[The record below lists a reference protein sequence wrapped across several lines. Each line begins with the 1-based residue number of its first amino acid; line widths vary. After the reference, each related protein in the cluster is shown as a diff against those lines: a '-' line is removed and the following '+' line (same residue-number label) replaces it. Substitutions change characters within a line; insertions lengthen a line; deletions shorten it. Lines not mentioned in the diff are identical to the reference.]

1 VTAESAATG
10 ALATPGAR
18 RASGR
23 WTVFAVVSV
32 GLLMSS
38 IDQTIVATALPAIRD
53 DLHASINWASW
64 TITIY
69 SLGRV
74 LILPLAGRLGDKYGR
89 RTIFLGAIVV
99 FTASSLACGLAN
111 DVYLLVALRAVQ
123 AIGGAAFMPS
133 ATGLVVDHFG
143 SGRDRA
149 VGLFSSIV
157 PIGAIIGP
165 ILGGVFVSYW
175 SWRGIFLVNVPI
187 GVGLL
192 LAGRRY
198 IPRDTAKETRK
209 DPLDVRGM
217 LYLGIGMLST
227 MLGIALFGGST
238 NRATIGVIFAGALL
252 FISLFL
258 WHVRHTANP
267 FISPRLLTGHGFG
280 TLNLINL
287 LFGATALGFSA
298 LVPLYAIDRYRIS
311 ALDSGTLLTYRALG
325 MIALAGLTA
334 LALRHT
340 GYRWPMFIGS
350 LLTAVG
356 LLALAT
362 HPLGMHP
369 YAWLSLT
376 AGLTGIGMGLVNPA
390 AQNAS
395 LQLAPDQAA
404 AIAGLRGTFRQ
415 AGSITAISI
424 TTAIMASSSNPGI
437 AQGRIFAV
445 FAVILLAS
453 LPLIALI
460 PEHRGSW

>member
-1 VTAESAATG
+1 VTAGPAAEAAAPAPAG
-10 ALATPGAR
+10 R
-18 RASGR
+18 RPTNR

-38 IDQTIVATALPAIRD
+38 LDQTIVATALPAIRD

-74 LILPLAGRLGDKYGR
+74 LILPLAGRLGDQYGR
-89 RTIFLGAIVV
+89 RKIFLGSIVV

-111 DVYLLVALRAVQ
+111 DIYLLVALRGIQ

-149 VGLFSSIV
+149 IGLFSSII

-165 ILGGVFVSYW
+165 IIGGVFVSYW

-187 GVGLL
+187 GIGLL
-192 LAGRRY
+192 LLGRRY
-198 IPRDTAKETRK
+198 IPRDAPRGVHR

-217 LYLGIGMLST
+217 LYLGTGMLAA
-227 MLGIALFGGST
+227 MLGIALFGGNTS
-238 NRATIGVIFAGALL
+238 RVAIGVILAGALVS
-252 FISLFL
+252 IGLFL
-258 WHVRHTANP
+258 RHVRHTAHP
-267 FISPRLLTGHGFG
+267 FVSPRLLTGHGFG

-340 GYRWPMFIGS
+340 GYRWPMFLGS

-415 AGSITAISI
+415 AGSITAISV
-424 TTAIMASSSNPGI
+424 TTAIMASSSDPGI
-437 AQGRIFAV
+437 VQGHIFAV
-445 FAVILLAS
+445 FAIILLVS
-453 LPLIALI
+453 LPLIMLI

>member
-1 VTAESAATG
+1 
-10 ALATPGAR
+10 
-18 RASGR
+18 
-23 WTVFAVVSV
+23 
-32 GLLMSS
+32 
-38 IDQTIVATALPAIRD
+38 
-53 DLHASINWASW
+53 
-64 TITIY
+64 
-69 SLGRV
+69 
-74 LILPLAGRLGDKYGR
+74 
-89 RTIFLGAIVV
+89 
-99 FTASSLACGLAN
+99 
-111 DVYLLVALRAVQ
+111 
-123 AIGGAAFMPS
+123 
-133 ATGLVVDHFG
+133 
-143 SGRDRA
+143 
-149 VGLFSSIV
+149 
-157 PIGAIIGP
+157 
-165 ILGGVFVSYW
+165 
-175 SWRGIFLVNVPI
+175 
-187 GVGLL
+187 
-192 LAGRRY
+192 
-198 IPRDTAKETRK
+198 
-209 DPLDVRGM
+209 
-217 LYLGIGMLST
+217 

-298 LVPLYAIDRYRIS
+298 LVPLYAIDRYGIS
-311 ALDSGTLLTYRALG
+311 ALNSGTLLTYRALG

-362 HPLGMHP
+362 HPLGLHP

-395 LQLAPDQAA
+395 LQLAPEQAA

-437 AQGRIFAV
+437 AQGHIFAV
-445 FAVILLAS
+445 FAIILLAS